1 MKLLEQLRNEIR
13 VRHYSIRTEHT
24 YADWVVRYVK
34 FHKLR
39 HPAQMGT
46 AEINSFLTHLAV
58 EGNVTASTQN
68 QALCSLLFLYRHVL
82 HRDPGDF
89 SDVVRAKRPQ
99 KLPVILSPA
108 EVQRI
113 MERLDG
119 TYRLMCI
126 GHTDVRTTTIY
137 PVTTL
142 SRGTG
147 LTWHP
152 RIPERTARRRQ
163 PRRYARARHGC
174 RPHAAADGSANEETG
189 AAGGERSRAAWQCRC
204 A

>member
-13 VRHYSIRTEHT
+13 VRHYCIRTEHT

-39 HPAQMGT
+39 HPAEM
-46 AEINSFLTHLAV
+46 AAPEINRFLTHLAV

-126 GHTDVRTTTIY
+126 GHTDLRTTTIY

-152 RIPERTARRRQ
+152 RIAERTARRRQ

-189 AAGGERSRAAWQCRC
+189 AAGRERSRAAWQWRC